1 MGGPGSGRHAYAT
14 TPRVDESLQLDADQ
28 ITDGVEYPG
37 VTGRKRWGDEDDP
50 LAEVQLRFQH
60 PDVDVTD
67 ADTDPEDVDERAT
80 RIQLEYTIGEDW
92 SRNWTGEE
100 SHPVELEYTD
110 CHFGGVRPW
119 FKCPNRE
126 CRRRVRKLYFPRG
139 ARYWLCRECYD
150 LQYLTSRRSGDDVK
164 TAELRYRRAFR
175 KADAENRRPHPNNAP
190 FRPTRPT
197 GMHHDTFADLVDAV
211 EDARD
216 EWQREVDRE
225 MRALLEHYHDDE
237 KMGPSAVGS
246 L

>member
-14 TPRVDESLQLDADQ
+14 TPRVDESLQLDADH

-50 LAEVQLRFQH
+50 LADLTMQFRTAAEA
-60 PDVDVTD
+60 
-67 ADTDPEDVDERAT
+67 ADRAT
-80 RIQLEYTIGEDW
+80 HLELEYTIADRW
-92 SRNWTGEE
+92 STTWTGEE

-119 FKCPNRE
+119 FRCPNRE
-126 CRRRVRKLYFPRG
+126 CQARVRKLYFPRG
-139 ARYWLCRECYD
+139 AQYWLCRECYD

-197 GMHHDTFADLVDAV
+197 GMHHDTFADLVDDV
-211 EDARD
+211 KDARD
-216 EWQREVDRE
+216 EWRREVDRE
-225 MRALLEHYHDDE
+225 MRALLEHYHDDLE
-237 KMGPSAVGS
+237 LSPAPVGGAP
-246 L
+246 